1 MAQYPCSTCS
11 KGQKMKGHGNHLQL
25 PRSQTASRKV
35 RSRIAT
41 PSLEWKHRLGKTQ
54 PHSQDEFNDDYS
66 RMESALCSKDAFDR
80 AADLWDSEGSSA
92 TPSKS
97 NNGTSTDI
105 QDVEMAEENETLDVT
120 LVDILEGAAG
130 TRRALDY
137 QGMAGRS
144 WSGFWLEDLV
154 RAVDVFCFYEFKFW
168 PSYAI
173 ETAILDH
180 LENDGEEYDTL
191 LGDERYIA
199 KVRCSAQQAGMYRL
213 LALIDREKPA
223 DLEKYEGE
231 DCRLRKWQ
239 KISAKSRFSS
249 QKLDTIV

>member
-1 MAQYPCSTCS
+1 
-11 KGQKMKGHGNHLQL
+11 
-25 PRSQTASRKV
+25 
-35 RSRIAT
+35 
-41 PSLEWKHRLGKTQ
+41 
-54 PHSQDEFNDDYS
+54 
-66 RMESALCSKDAFDR
+66 MESALCSKDAFDR
-80 AADLWDSEGSSA
+80 AADLWDSESSSA

-120 LVDILEGAAG
+120 LVGSDGFEIKCSSIDLSQQSSKLHELFIEGSRIHLPISWKELQALEA
-130 TRRALDY
+130 ALDY

-180 LENDGEEYDTL
+180 LENGGQEYDTL

-223 DLEKYEGE
+223 GLEQYEGE
-231 DCRLRKWQ
+231 DCRPRKWQ
-239 KISAKSRFSS
+239 KISANCAVAIMLSNVTRAM
-249 QKLDTIV
+249 